1 VSHAKHDLAQRNN
14 PPYQKYAQSEDE
26 KCQGGE
32 RNCRLPIADLAP
44 LNFARLVEKSKTYEE
59 HRSVKLKDFFGETHL
74 LDIKPMMIEKFKR
87 QRLATPIKHDKEN
100 RPRLRSPAI
109 VNRDL

>member
-1 VSHAKHDLAQRNN
+1 MLVTSKRTKNFTLFKDILNSLKMATRLSHVSHAKHDLAQRNN

-44 LNFARLVEKSKTYEE
+44 LNWARLVEKSKTYEE
-59 HRSVKLKDFFGETHL
+59 HRSVKLDFFG
-74 LDIKPMMIEKFKR
+74 
-87 QRLATPIKHDKEN
+87 
-100 RPRLRSPAI
+100 
-109 VNRDL
+109 

>member
-1 VSHAKHDLAQRNN
+1 MVDEGVEILRRGDIVDFGLLLHDLAQRNN

-59 HRSVKLKDFFGETHL
+59 HRSVKLDFFG
-74 LDIKPMMIEKFKR
+74 
-87 QRLATPIKHDKEN
+87 
-100 RPRLRSPAI
+100 
-109 VNRDL
+109 